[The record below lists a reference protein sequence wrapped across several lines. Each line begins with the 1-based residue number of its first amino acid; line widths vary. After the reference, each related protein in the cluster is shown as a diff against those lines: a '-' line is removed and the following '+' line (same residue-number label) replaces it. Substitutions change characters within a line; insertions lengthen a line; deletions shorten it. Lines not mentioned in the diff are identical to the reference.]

1 MVVIFLWK
9 KSWNFV
15 VSLNLVGQQLS
26 ETRVYQDAH
35 EKVENISQKAAV
47 LVLVIIIPLYTIPV
61 IAVSYFQYYVRDA
74 GESSFLLS
82 FPAT

>member
-1 MVVIFLWK
+1 MI
-9 KSWNFV
+9 
-15 VSLNLVGQQLS
+15 GQQLS
-26 ETRVYQDAH
+26 EIRVYQEAH
-35 EKVENISQKAAV
+35 DKVENISQKAAL

-61 IAVSYFQYYVRDA
+61 IAVSYFQYYVRNA

>member
-1 MVVIFLWK
+1 MVALHMI
-9 KSWNFV
+9 
-15 VSLNLVGQQLS
+15 GQQLS
-26 ETRVYQDAH
+26 EIRVYQEAH
-35 EKVENISQKAAV
+35 EKVENISQKAAL

-61 IAVSYFQYYVRDA
+61 IAVSYFQYYVRNA